1 MSNIISPADDHAR
14 PEMLGLVRRS
24 AMIGAL
30 AAVALLG
37 RASSAEAAP
46 PPQAYC
52 MPELQRLSAEW
63 NAIDFGT
70 PQKPSQQIVYSRLG
84 LISSGPEVIFMRH
97 QIRWAFLDCQR
108 GNVAAARARAAL
120 VAEKLS
126 ELW

>member
-1 MSNIISPADDHAR
+1 
-14 PEMLGLVRRS
+14 MLGLAGRS
-24 AMIGAL
+24 AVIGAL
-30 AAVALLG
+30 AAVALLA
-37 RASSAEAAP
+37 RASTAEAAA

-63 NAIDFGT
+63 NAIGFGT
-70 PQKPSQQIVYSRLG
+70 PQKPSQQIVG

-97 QIRWAFLDCQR
+97 QIRWAFMDCRR